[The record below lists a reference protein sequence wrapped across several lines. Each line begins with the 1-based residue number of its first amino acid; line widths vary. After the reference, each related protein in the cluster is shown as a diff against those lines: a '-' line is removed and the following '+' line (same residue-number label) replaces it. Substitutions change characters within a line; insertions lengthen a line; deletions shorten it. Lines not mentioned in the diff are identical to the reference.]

1 MGRGNGAR
9 RQEAIQG
16 CTIER
21 AALVGNGDA
30 GPEDCSELVQSTSE
44 LCPLGHS
51 SPSSHMSV
59 TEGCFW
65 GNTIPMLQPA
75 VMGWR
80 GAVGGDKEAVA
91 GSQQHI
97 GVGESSEDVG
107 STNVTANSDTGWVC
121 PLRHSFNKLLSTPIV
136 QDYHP

>member
-1 MGRGNGAR
+1 
-9 RQEAIQG
+9 
-16 CTIER
+16 
-21 AALVGNGDA
+21 
-30 GPEDCSELVQSTSE
+30 
-44 LCPLGHS
+44 
-51 SPSSHMSV
+51 MSG

-65 GNTIPMLQPA
+65 GNTVPTLQPA

-80 GAVGGDKEAVA
+80 GALGGDKEPVV

-107 STNVTANSDTGWVC
+107 STNVTANSDTGRVC